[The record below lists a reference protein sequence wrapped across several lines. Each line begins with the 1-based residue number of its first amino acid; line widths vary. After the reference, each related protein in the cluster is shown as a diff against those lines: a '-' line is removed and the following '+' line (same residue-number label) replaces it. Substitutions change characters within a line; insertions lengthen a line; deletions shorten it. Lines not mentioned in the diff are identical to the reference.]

1 MFNEWSFCCLATD
14 SSLVNLQWSVHP
26 WNRFHGWTFH
36 QQFKKYE
43 KKTVFVFPWVEKKVL
58 SSCPTNETVFWKDKF
73 DVFTKGLA
81 SSRTRFRRRWSFLVT
96 KRLLKDEKGL
106 VCFFVTMSLFF
117 WKTFPSH
124 LQLILSTEKKMYSQL
139 NVALKKGR
147 ENDSERKQ
155 NHFQQSQVVF

>member
-1 MFNEWSFCCLATD
+1 MYVQATD

-36 QQFKKYE
+36 QPLKKWKFFYE
-43 KKTVFVFPWVEKKVL
+43 LKKCFCHLVPQIKQCFGRT
-58 SSCPTNETVFWKDKF
+58 SF
-73 DVFTKGLA
+73 DVFTKVLA
-81 SSRTRFRRRWSFLVT
+81 SSRTMFRRRWSFLVT

-106 VCFFVTMSLFF
+106 FFRHYESFLLKNISFTLATDFV
-117 WKTFPSH
+117 H
-124 LQLILSTEKKMYSQL
+124 RKKMYSQL

-147 ENDSERKQ
+147 ENDSERIQ